1 MENLLKALKGLLYL
15 SMLHNILDLLLIKR
29 LLMSLDVHLLNGL
42 SLKGPLKQIR
52 YLRGM
57 WDM

>member
-1 MENLLKALKGLLYL
+1 
-15 SMLHNILDLLLIKR
+15 MLHNILDLLLIKR

-57 WDM
+57 WDI